1 MNRHAYA
8 LCVLERFWRCLKR
21 REVFAAASTRWR
33 DPQAALLDGSR
44 WQGMRAE
51 TLTALGLPESPETL
65 LAGHADALD
74 ETLRRAVEEPPSL
87 VDLRART
94 TAMLPR
100 VELPEAILEVM
111 DWVPQLQEAFTAA
124 SGARSR
130 MAACRC
136 RSRRA
141 WQPTR

>member
-51 TLTALGLPESPETL
+51 TLTALGLPESPDLITPEE
-65 LAGHADALD
+65 LAALMRVNPTTVTRWVRD
-74 ETLRRAVEEPPSL
+74 YGLKTISVGPRLRRFLKEDVREFLLYS
-87 VDLRART
+87 D
-94 TAMLPR
+94 
-100 VELPEAILEVM
+100 ELSDSSSGEVS
-111 DWVPQLQEAFTAA
+111 D
-124 SGARSR
+124 G
-130 MAACRC
+130 
-136 RSRRA
+136 
-141 WQPTR
+141 